1 MTPEERDLSR
11 LLVEVSRHYT
21 RRGFDPHAIS
31 VLRSTIIFN
40 TKGGTF
46 ALHNAMQN
54 FESSIA
60 SLLDHFSEPSG
71 KCPKADLR
79 ASNAIFAFSFGY
91 QLENFKDPAP
101 INRRPGKNNTQL
113 AKIAASLEQ
122 KYEKPLFAQFEIADA
137 PALSGVKMTACQAT
151 FEKSTMYESTKEDM
165 GTKEV
170 ISQFMAIAKSQK
182 IKTNS
187 VIVVAHGHHI
197 ERCIRLLIKY
207 FGVTGLTPSAQPYYG
222 YDPDECQPR
231 AMSAEDYI
239 VSDFISMAAMT
250 KDVIVDRAVRCKQ

>member
-91 QLENFKDPAP
+91 QLENLKDPAP
-101 INRRPGKNNTQL
+101 INRRPGKNNCRL
-113 AKIAASLEQ
+113 AEVAASLKQ
-122 KYEKPLFAQFEIADA
+122 KCTKPLFAQFEIAAA
-137 PALSGVKMTACQAT
+137 PALSGSKKVKKC
-151 FEKSTMYESTKEDM
+151 TK
-165 GTKEV
+165 V
-170 ISQFMAIAKSQK
+170 QK
-182 IKTNS
+182 KTWARKRLFPNS
-187 VIVVAHGHHI
+187 WPLQNRETSKRI
-197 ERCIRLLIKY
+197 L
-207 FGVTGLTPSAQPYYG
+207 
-222 YDPDECQPR
+222 
-231 AMSAEDYI
+231 
-239 VSDFISMAAMT
+239 
-250 KDVIVDRAVRCKQ
+250 